1 MDDEILQVIDN
12 IDDLPEDFF
21 KNLEDDKGDES
32 DE

>member
-1 MDDEILQVIDN
+1 MDNETLQVIDN

-21 KNLEDDKGDES
+21 KYLEDDKGDES

>member
-1 MDDEILQVIDN
+1 MQKPGIPKGTKF
-12 IDDLPEDFF
+12 DDLPEDFF

>member
-1 MDDEILQVIDN
+1 MDNETLQVIDN
-12 IDDLPEDFF
+12 IDDLPEDFL